1 MSVNSGV
8 LASSTPTGL
17 STSSTESQ
25 LLAVGEAKRSGL
37 ILCCSHHA
45 EFAGPGAA
53 IHSPR
58 EKPYAAVI
66 AIGAP
71 EIVEL
76 TEYAARQKAYS
87 LRIQWVRWLRC
98 IVAQPEPGLRVEKLL
113 TGFEEFFGSDT
124 LQQIP
129 NEVLALLAGVLPHT
143 IATVRSQTSQP
154 GTVAPSNENSAVVII
169 NRQAL
174 MAGGS
179 RFGAQLRQTLQWAGE
194 CFPRS
199 A

>member
-8 LASSTPTGL
+8 LASSTPKGL
-17 STSSTESQ
+17 STSSIESQ
-25 LLAVGEAKRSGL
+25 LLAVGESKRSGL
-37 ILCCSHHA
+37 ILCCNHHA

-58 EKPYAAVI
+58 EKPYTAVI

-76 TEYAARQKAYS
+76 TGYAARQKAYS
-87 LRIQWVRWLRC
+87 LRIQWVRWLQC
-98 IVAQPEPGLRVEKLL
+98 IVAQADPVLRIEKLL

-124 LQQIP
+124 LHQIP
-129 NEVLALLAGVLPHT
+129 NEVLALLAGVLPQT
-143 IATVRSQTSQP
+143 IATVRSQTGNA
-154 GTVAPSNENSAVVII
+154 GTVEASSEDSTVVII

-179 RFGAQLRQTLQWAGE
+179 RCGTQLRQTLQWVVE
-194 CFPRS
+194 RFPRS